1 MYWKTHLFYCS
12 TVTLTLGQERLLP
25 YKAFETITQLFA
37 HLDGKDVNA
46 QVGIHLQRF
55 EKKTN
60 AQNDRT
66 AWKNAEKKNKIWL
79 FAIESLLLQKISS

>member
-1 MYWKTHLFYCS
+1 MYCKNTSVHCP

-46 QVGIHLQRF
+46 KVGIHLQRL
-55 EKKTN
+55 EK
-60 AQNDRT
+60 
-66 AWKNAEKKNKIWL
+66 
-79 FAIESLLLQKISS
+79 